1 MVGNSAS
8 SQPQIAPVLITQT
21 FFTIFNLNLTNIFF
35 NYSYA
40 EFRPISHAKK
50 EAFGGGGVNC
60 FDIAVAEMLFQFIF
74 FAIFLAQHAP
84 GEVRF

>member
-1 MVGNSAS
+1 MQNFVQSAM
-8 SQPQIAPVLITQT
+8 QKRRHL
-21 FFTIFNLNLTNIFF
+21 
-35 NYSYA
+35 
-40 EFRPISHAKK
+40 
-50 EAFGGGGVNC
+50 GGGRVNC